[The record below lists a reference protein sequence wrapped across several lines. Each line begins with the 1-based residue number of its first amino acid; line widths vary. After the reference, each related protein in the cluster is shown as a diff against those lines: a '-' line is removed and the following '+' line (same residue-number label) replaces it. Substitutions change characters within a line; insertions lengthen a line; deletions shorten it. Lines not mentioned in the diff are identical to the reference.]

1 MNKYIEIIQ
10 PDDWHV
16 HFREGDMLE
25 MVTNFSSRINNRC
38 VAMANTK
45 IPITDTN
52 KAILYKIQIKR
63 ASKNN
68 FEPLVPCYLNDNLD
82 LNNFRLG
89 LKKKIFFG
97 SKLYPTNATT
107 NSKYGVSEISKV
119 FKLLEILE
127 EENCPLLIHGEK
139 VAEHIDIF
147 DREKYFIYDEL
158 DIIRN
163 KFPLL
168 KIVLEHVSTSYG
180 VKYIKENSNIAGTI
194 TPHHML
200 LTKKDVFLEKK
211 INPHHFCMPVVK
223 DETDLIELRNAACNN
238 NSKFF
243 IGTDSAPHPI
253 QEKKQDMSS
262 KPGIFS
268 APCSIEL
275 YAEIFD
281 QENAISNLE
290 VFSSINGP
298 KFYNFPVND
307 SKIKLEKKE
316 WMVPEISSYK
326 EIKVMNFYAN
336 KKINWKVSH

>member
-1 MNKYIEIIQ
+1 MSKNIEIIQ

-38 VAMANTK
+38 VAMPNTE

-52 KAILYKIQIKR
+52 KALFYKELLKK
-63 ASKNN
+63 ASNNN
-68 FEPLVPCYLNDNLD
+68 FEPLIPCYLRENLD
-82 LNNFRLG
+82 LDDFRTG
-89 LKKKIFFG
+89 IQNKVFFG
-97 SKLYPTNATT
+97 SKLYPSNATT
-107 NSKYGVSEISKV
+107 NSQYGVSDISKI

-147 DREKYFIYDEL
+147 DREKYFIDDEL
-158 DIIRN
+158 DIIRS

-180 VKYIKENSNIAGTI
+180 VKYIKQNSNIAGTI

-223 DETDLIELRNAACNN
+223 DESDLIELRNAACHD

-253 QEKKQDMSS
+253 QEKKPDMTS

-275 YAEIFD
+275 YADIFD
-281 QENAISNLE
+281 QENAINNLE

-298 KFYNFPVND
+298 KFYNFPIND
-307 SKIKLEKKE
+307 TKIKLEKKE
-316 WMVPEISSYK
+316 WIMPEISSYK
-326 EIKVMNFYAN
+326 EIKVKNFYAN